1 MKYIFLFILYVIKKS
16 IICHEIKVV
25 YVPKLDL
32 TVQADWITKGFSE
45 TGGEKVCCS
54 FECSKHDVCRAFLLE
69 NDRCVLIGDSTLFG
83 DDVSI
88 EELAPVMFYY
98 STYE

>member
-1 MKYIFLFILYVIKKS
+1 MKYIFLFILCVIKNS
-16 IICHEIKVV
+16 IIFHEIKVV
-25 YVPKLDL
+25 YVPKLNF
-32 TVQADWITKGFSE
+32 TVQANWIVKGFGE
-45 TGGEKVCCS
+45 TEGGKVSCS

-69 NDRCVLIGDSTLFG
+69 NDRCVLIGDSTLSG